1 MPKMP
6 KLPRLGNLFKGSQ
19 FGGNKLNQTQLLVLA
34 GAFCFLLACVTFF
47 LLPSGEQN
55 NQQKAVPMTQV
66 VVAKQ
71 DIPQRT
77 VITESM
83 LKVVDMPQDAV
94 PSGAIVDM
102 SDAIDKPANVPIQEG
117 DILTDKKVVTDPRLA
132 GFAGSIPPDCRAI
145 SVGIT
150 DITGIAGFAK
160 PGDYVDVM
168 IIRNDKDKHNVSGE
182 ILLQNVL
189 LLGINKTAESGD
201 AQPADK
207 KDNKDKKND
216 KAKSVDANASK
227 DAMATATLALTS
239 EEALKLAVEA
249 QTGTV
254 YLVLRPV
261 VPDDIY
267 QVDTEYSRQN
277 GEPAPAATQSQ
288 PAPAASAPAS
298 SPAPSYTPPA
308 VQPAPASAPAAPS
321 VRAPDDSIEVIR
333 GVTSTNE
340 GGN

>member
-1 MPKMP
+1 
-6 KLPRLGNLFKGSQ
+6 
-19 FGGNKLNQTQLLVLA
+19 
-34 GAFCFLLACVTFF
+34 
-47 LLPSGEQN
+47 
-55 NQQKAVPMTQV
+55 
-66 VVAKQ
+66 
-71 DIPQRT
+71 
-77 VITESM
+77 
-83 LKVVDMPQDAV
+83 
-94 PSGAIVDM
+94 
-102 SDAIDKPANVPIQEG
+102 
-117 DILTDKKVVTDPRLA
+117 
-132 GFAGSIPPDCRAI
+132 
-145 SVGIT
+145 
-150 DITGIAGFAK
+150 
-160 PGDYVDVM
+160 
-168 IIRNDKDKHNVSGE
+168 
-182 ILLQNVL
+182 
-189 LLGINKTAESGD
+189 
-201 AQPADK
+201 
-207 KDNKDKKND
+207 
-216 KAKSVDANASK
+216 
-227 DAMATATLALTS
+227 MATATLALTS

-321 VRAPDDSIEVIR
+321 VRASDDSIEVIR